1 METEAMRT
9 NAKKGNAGILRLGD
23 LPRNVADRVVKLP
36 KEIAEGVTTRGR
48 DVWLAGLGA
57 LAAAE
62 DRGTAFYGQLV
73 KQGEELVKRGETVET
88 RGKARW
94 EELKEDVG
102 ARQDAVVEK
111 VESTVVD
118 PMAEALRKLGVPTRG
133 EVQKLSTQVESLTE
147 RVNLLI
153 AKLERR
159 HGTVYSVVFRAG
171 EWAVEQSG
179 VSAPLSV
186 HAAEADA
193 LEAARLLAA
202 DNRPCELVVHRADGG
217 VQNTVVYD
225 A

>member
-1 METEAMRT
+1 MST
-9 NAKKGNAGILRLGD
+9 NGTKGGAGILRLGD
-23 LPRNVADRVVKLP
+23 LPKNVADRVVKLP
-36 KEIAEGVTTRGR
+36 REIAEGVTTRGR

-62 DRGTAFYGQLV
+62 DRGSAFYGSLV

-94 EELKEDVG
+94 SELKDDVG
-102 ARQDAVVEK
+102 TRQEAVVEK
-111 VESTVVD
+111 VESTIVDPVVD
-118 PMAEALRKLGVPTRG
+118 ALRKLGVPTRA
-133 EVQKLSTQVESLTE
+133 EVQTLSTQVESLTE

-159 HGTVYSVVFRAG
+159 HGTVFSVVFRAG
-171 EWAVEQSG
+171 EWAVEKSG
-179 VSAPLSV
+179 TTAPLSV
-186 HAAEADA
+186 HASEADA
-193 LEAARLLAA
+193 LEAARLLAVES
-202 DNRPCELVVHRADGG
+202 RPCEVVIHREDGS

>member
-1 METEAMRT
+1 MST
-9 NAKKGNAGILRLGD
+9 NATKGNGGILRLGD
-23 LPRNVADRVVKLP
+23 LPKNVADRVVKLP

-48 DVWLAGLGA
+48 DAWLAGLGA
-57 LAAAE
+57 LATAE
-62 DRGTAFYGQLV
+62 ERGSAFYGQLV
-73 KQGEELVKRGETVET
+73 KQGEELVKRGETVEV
-88 RGKARW
+88 RGRAPW
-94 EELKEDVG
+94 EELKDDVG

-118 PMAEALRKLGVPTRG
+118 PMADALRKLGVPTRG

-159 HGTVYSVVFRAG
+159 HGTVFSVVFRAG

-179 VSAPLSV
+179 VSEPLSV

-193 LEAARLLAA
+193 LEAARLLASES
-202 DNRPCELVVHRADGG
+202 RPCELVVHREDGG